1 MSTEKKTSPLQE
13 FRDELGRTG
22 VISDSFRSHLISHAH
37 WVCSDAFQRGKNE
50 AYESAAKFLEENI
63 ETMQAYADTCELRMD
78 DQFEEH
84 HEELRVAKIG
94 QEDRIA
100 ALKEAVKVFR
110 GRIRD
115 PE

>member
-1 MSTEKKTSPLQE
+1 MTAKRNPLQE
-13 FRDELGRTG
+13 FQEELGKTG
-22 VISDSFRSHLISHAH
+22 VISDSFRVHLVSHAH
-37 WVCSDAFQRGKNE
+37 WITADAFQRGKND
-50 AYESAAKFLEENI
+50 AYESAATFLEEDI
-63 ETMQAYADTCELRMD
+63 ETMQAYADTCQLRMD

-84 HEELRVAKIG
+84 YDELRVAKIG